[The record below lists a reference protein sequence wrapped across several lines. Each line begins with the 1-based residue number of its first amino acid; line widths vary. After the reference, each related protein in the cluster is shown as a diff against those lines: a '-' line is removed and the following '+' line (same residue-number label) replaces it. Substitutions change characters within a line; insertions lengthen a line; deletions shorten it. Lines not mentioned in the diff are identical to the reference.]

1 MKCWKGPIPPP
12 DIRTIEDMVPVLA
25 DPTCRETGPL
35 YFMYRDLALTGQD
48 RRWMEKHRIRY
59 DITVI
64 SPRDLCGELAKTKGH
79 YHPAAPSGLGYPE
92 IYEVL
97 EGSAHYLL
105 QKKDLSDIAMVHASP
120 GDIVV
125 ISPGYGH
132 VTINAGQSDLV
143 MANLVSSAF
152 SSEYGEYERRRG
164 GAYYELS
171 GGNLVRNPAY
181 QGVPGLRSINASNLQ
196 SRLPLPDGGLYELVG
211 TDHLAFLNHPE
222 EGNELFSLFQEA

>member
-1 MKCWKGPIPPP
+1 MQCWKGPLPSP

-25 DPTCRETGPL
+25 DPTCRETGSL

-48 RRWMEKHRIRY
+48 RTWLKKNRVSY

-64 SPRDLCGELAKTKGH
+64 LPRDLCGELAKTKGH
-79 YHPAAPSGLGYPE
+79 YHPTAPSGTRYPE

-105 QKKDLSDIAMVHASP
+105 QKRDLSDILMVHVGR

-125 ISPGYGH
+125 IPPGYGH
-132 VTINAGQSDLV
+132 VTINAGQSDLA

-152 SSEYGEYERRRG
+152 SSEYGEYEQKRG

-171 GGNLVRNPAY
+171 GGDLIRNPAY
-181 QGVPGLRSINASNLQ
+181 GDIPGLRHINASNLQ
-196 SRLPLPDGGLYELVG
+196 ARLPFPDGGLYELVG
-211 TDHLAFLNHPE
+211 TDYLAFLNFPE
-222 EGNELFSLFQEA
+222 YGNELFSLFQEA